1 MNSPKQERLEK
12 GVLRVFN
19 YQISDGY
26 RMGKKHGELFITD
39 WTVDRD
45 NISSI
50 IEDISRHVKST
61 WSIACLETYDYKV
74 TVRFINK
81 EDADWFEQG
90 KWNNEFERKLLL

>member
-39 WTVDRD
+39 WSIDDTEKIIQY
-45 NISSI
+45 ISTNA
-50 IEDISRHVKST
+50 KGT
-61 WSIACLETYDYKV
+61 WSIACVENYNFKV
-74 TVRFINK
+74 TVRFIEA
-81 EDADWFEQG
+81 EDAKWFEQSEL
-90 KWNNEFERKLLL
+90 NNNFEREMLL